1 MSQSG
6 SGTPTLGRSEQ
17 RMAHRDDEEQLPS
30 NNDTASLTNGTTSNL
45 LSLSSNNPNKTFLL
59 ATSSC
64 SRRNRG
70 DGNDLHDS
78 NIGNHIKNASSVG
91 METEEE
97 VLLVKVDY
105 AVMGTSKYSPPPSDF
120 ENADNGPDDNTTNQF
135 DRVLEKVDRASSKS
149 YRGEKNNSMILSS
162 INESI
167 HTSLIQ
173 DSSTTVPRRTSKR
186 LKLVRD
192 VNPHANDTKEEYI
205 TRRIRKVTTMPLAS
219 NESIHTIIL
228 QNRTNVIGTTEV
240 WRKRV
245 CDEAHANNTKVEEK
259 TNAPLSQ
266 QTRKANHHDA
276 KTTTLSGLQ
285 TATNDGSEEWEHTL
299 SNCYVVHRVYT
310 PDITKLFEENTP
322 YIEILLL
329 LEEIVTH
336 FRTTGVRG
344 DIDIPCKLARYFA
357 FDEKQALEYATMNL
371 SVSIYYL
378 YFRCLHQY

>member
-1 MSQSG
+1 
-6 SGTPTLGRSEQ
+6 
-17 RMAHRDDEEQLPS
+17 MARRHDNKRFLS
-30 NNDTASLTNGTTSNL
+30 SSNDTASLSNGTTSNL
-45 LSLSSNNPNKTFLL
+45 LLLSSNNPNKTFLL
-59 ATSSC
+59 APSSC
-64 SRRNRG
+64 SHRNSG

-78 NIGNHIKNASSVG
+78 NIGNHIENASSVV

-97 VLLVKVDY
+97 VLLVTVDD

-120 ENADNGPDDNTTNQF
+120 ENCQF
-135 DRVLEKVDRASSKS
+135 DRVLEKVDCASSKS
-149 YRGEKNNSMILSS
+149 YRGEKNNSTILSS

-228 QNRTNVIGTTEV
+228 QNRTNVIGTTKV

-245 CDEAHANNTKVEEK
+245 CDEAHADDTKVEEK

-276 KTTTLSGLQ
+276 KTTTPSGLQ